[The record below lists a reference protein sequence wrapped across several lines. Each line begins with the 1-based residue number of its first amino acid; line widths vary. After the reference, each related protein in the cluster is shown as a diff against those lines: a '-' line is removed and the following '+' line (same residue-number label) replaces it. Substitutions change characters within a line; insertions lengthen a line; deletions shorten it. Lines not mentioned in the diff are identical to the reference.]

1 MKPISRD
8 GADGINQI
16 DILKPDL
23 IITDIM
29 MPYKSVEITAYSKK
43 YTQTFPL

>member
-1 MKPISRD
+1 MVMTV
-8 GADGINQI
+8 NQI

-29 MPYKSVEITAYSKK
+29 MPYKSGLEITAYSKSK
-43 YTQTFPL
+43 Y